1 MDAVLMLGGTGQ
13 AGADTAALLRRW
25 HPDLPLTIAGR
36 DLGRAQKVADE
47 LGGATA
53 VTTDLSRRDLGLP
66 TDRRHSAVVATL
78 WDAHHNGLQYAQDR
92 GVPYTSI
99 SSALVDTS
107 PELVAVAQ
115 RPTASP
121 VLVAS
126 HWCAGTAVL
135 AALASAQE
143 FGRVDRIRAGAILD
157 ELDTGGPAGNADL
170 ERWST
175 ATTAGLVRRS
185 GRFTWIAGADVEAD
199 VVSLDGTAHPGQSIA
214 ILDVTSLALATG
226 AADVRFDMAIGE
238 SAGRRTGGRASVE
251 VRIELEGS
259 DQAGNPLTRNRYLVH
274 PEGQRPL
281 TALGLA
287 LGVERL
293 LGLSGGDPVAP
304 GLHTPE
310 SLVDPAYAVRRIEE
324 LGGTFVDR

>member
-36 DLGRAQKVADE
+36 DLGRARKVADE
-47 LGGATA
+47 LGNATA

-78 WDAHHNGLQYAQDR
+78 WDAHHNGLHYAQDH
-92 GVPYTSI
+92 GVPYASI

-135 AALASAQE
+135 AALASTRE
-143 FGRVDRIRAGAILD
+143 FGRVDRIRVGAILD

-175 ATTAGLVRRS
+175 ATTAGLVRRD
-185 GRFTWIAGADVEAD
+185 GRFTWIADVETE
-199 VVSLDGTAHPGQSIA
+199 VVSVDGRAYPAQSIA

-226 AADVRFDMAIGE
+226 ADDVRFDMAVGE

-251 VRIELEGS
+251 VRIELEGT
-259 DQAGNPLTRNRYLVH
+259 DRAGNPLSRSRYLVH
-274 PEGQRPL
+274 SEGQRPL

-293 LGLSGGDPVAP
+293 LGLALGAPITP

-310 SLVDPAYAVRRIEE
+310 SLVDPAYAVRRLDE
-324 LGGTFVDR
+324 LGATFVDR

>member
-36 DLGRAQKVADE
+36 DLGRARKVADE

-53 VTTDLSRRDLGLP
+53 VTTDLRRRDLGLP
-66 TDRRHSAVVATL
+66 SDRRHSAVVATL
-78 WDAHHNGLQYAQDR
+78 WDAHHNGLHHAQDH
-92 GVPYTSI
+92 GVPYVSL

-115 RPTASP
+115 RPTASA

-135 AALASAQE
+135 ATLAAARE
-143 FGRVDRIRAGAILD
+143 FGRVDRVRVGAILD
-157 ELDTGGPAGNADL
+157 ELDTGGPAGNADF

-175 ATTAGLVRRS
+175 ATTAGLVRRDGS
-185 GRFTWIAGADVEAD
+185 FTWIADGETEVIG
-199 VVSLDGTAHPGQSIA
+199 VDGTAYPAQSIA
-214 ILDVTSLALATG
+214 VLDVTSLALATG
-226 AADVRFDMAIGE
+226 ATDVRFDMAIGQ

-251 VRIELEGS
+251 VRIELEGT
-259 DQAGNPLTRNRYLVH
+259 DQAGKPLSTNRYLVH
-274 PEGQRPL
+274 PEGQRPM

-287 LGVERL
+287 LGIERL
-293 LGLSGGDPVAP
+293 LGLDGGDPVAP

-310 SLVDPAYAVRRIEE
+310 SLVDPAYAVRRIQEI
-324 LGGTFVDR
+324 GGTFVDR